1 MLGVTIEVDN
11 IKKHTWKDWHLK
23 WCNIVISSAEP
34 KTNYIDV
41 PGMDGQLDLSEAL
54 TGDIQYKNRSLTLK
68 FETNGDF
75 IKWSIISS
83 EIMNFLHGRKAKITL
98 DTDLGFY
105 YIGRLTLAST
115 KEDYFYGELTLT
127 GDVEPYKYEITSS
140 TDNWLWDTFSFENG
154 IIRDYKDLV
163 VSETLQLIIKGRR
176 KIIYPKITASA
187 AMSVKL
193 NNKTYN
199 LNVGENIMYD
209 MPLKEGYNILIFT
222 GNGTVSIDYRGGS
235 L

>member
-83 EIMNFLHGRKAKITL
+83 EIMNFLHGRKAKIIL

-176 KIIYPKITASA
+176 KIIYPKITTSA
-187 AMSVKL
+187 AMSVNF

-209 MPLKEGYNILIFT
+209 MPLKEGDNILTFN